1 MKLFI
6 YGTDIDTEYKVKSIH
21 KLFHEDK
28 NIIDISIDI
37 EDVDNVLRIE
47 ATDYV
52 EENDIINK
60 VEKKGFYCVE
70 LVD

>member
-21 KLFHEDK
+21 NLFYEDT

-60 VEKKGFYCVE
+60 VEKKGFHCVE

>member
-28 NIIDISIDI
+28 NIIDVSIDI